1 MAETATVVRAGS
13 CIGGSPPGRWR
24 KWSFLCF
31 VTAAAA
37 MTPFGVKIR
46 NWRQRKNRTLHQQA
60 EALSVSAAYLSALE
74 TGARGRPS
82 AVLVDQIC
90 VWLGLIW
97 DDAEDL
103 KRLAALSH
111 PKPTVNARGHSA
123 EAIYMVNFLAQNI
136 DRLSAADCRAVTDV
150 IVTCLQHD
158 GDEESSQP

>member
-1 MAETATVVRAGS
+1 
-13 CIGGSPPGRWR
+13 
-24 KWSFLCF
+24 
-31 VTAAAA
+31 

-46 NWRQRKNRTLHQQA
+46 YWRHRKNRTLHQQA
-60 EALSVSAAYLSALE
+60 DALGVSAAYFSALE

-97 DDAEDL
+97 DDAEEL

-111 PKPTVNARGHSA
+111 PKPTINARAQSA

-136 DRLSAADCRAVTDV
+136 DRLSDADCQAVTDV
-150 IVTCLQHD
+150 IANRLKQG
-158 GDEESSQP
+158 GDD